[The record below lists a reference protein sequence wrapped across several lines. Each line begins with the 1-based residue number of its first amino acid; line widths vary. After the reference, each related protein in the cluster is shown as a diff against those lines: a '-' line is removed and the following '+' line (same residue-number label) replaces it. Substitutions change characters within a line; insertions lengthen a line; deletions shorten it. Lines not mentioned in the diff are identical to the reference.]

1 MQLIDVYL
9 VFMQYNLHLTL
20 LWNVPI
26 HRDSSKTGLI
36 NLCVSLWCLQTKP
49 WFIFVADDTLI
60 KKWNPCVVCTALRSY
75 GTTPWNWANT
85 SYVIGNCS
93 TEMNLVHIASSKT
106 RKIWYRS
113 TPDSS
118 LNSAFYFAEVIQ
130 VQDYRVIFYWTLQ
143 SFAAVWATFE
153 KLIKRYRKAPAPL
166 GANRFSIN

>member
-36 NLCVSLWCLQTKP
+36 NLCVSLWSLQTKP
-49 WFIFVADDTLI
+49 WFIFVADGTLI

-113 TPDSS
+113 TPDTS

-130 VQDYRVIFYWTLQ
+130 VQGHFLLDSPIVCCRLSNFWEVNQ
-143 SFAAVWATFE
+143 KV
-153 KLIKRYRKAPAPL
+153 
-166 GANRFSIN
+166 